1 MASIVVIRGLLEDA
15 GRPPRSTLASMRKV
29 VAAVLFALT
38 GACLLLSGIVLSNL
52 FDDYKDSPD
61 TLFIGAAAIPL
72 TIAVL
77 CLASGV
83 LALRNGAS

>member
-1 MASIVVIRGLLEDA
+1 
-15 GRPPRSTLASMRKV
+15 MRKV

-38 GACLLLSGIVLSNL
+38 GACLLLTGLVLSNL

-61 TLFIGAAAIPL
+61 SMFIQAAAIPF

-77 CLASGV
+77 CLAGGV
-83 LALRNGAS
+83 FALRNGAGRRS